1 MNKFRAFTLAETLI
15 VMGIIG
21 FIAAISVPRLRDGMD
36 ERTLV
41 AQLGKIDTDIQTSYQ
56 AVITRYNDIT
66 SVETWEYAGLADAN
80 AIAKIRDL
88 LGTRLADNL
97 SAQKKC
103 GTSTGCFTSD
113 STIDSSTSYQKM
125 ILKNGAALALTI
137 TSKPDFTCS
146 TAENRY
152 YPCPFGSVIVD
163 VNGNET
169 GPNKAG
175 YDIFAYTI
183 SKNGIEPNGL
193 DETNGVVLSSTDGK
207 QNTAWALK
215 AQNEDYNNAASSNGG
230 SMTCKNGTVLNWKTQ
245 RTCK

>member
-1 MNKFRAFTLAETLI
+1 MNKLKAFTLAETLI

-41 AQLGKIDTDIQTSYQ
+41 AQLGKIDTDLQTGYQ
-56 AVITRYNDIT
+56 AVITRYNEPT
-66 SVETWEYAGLADAN
+66 SLETWEYAGLTDAN
-80 AIAKIRDL
+80 AIIKIRDL
-88 LGTRLADNL
+88 LGARLADNL

-103 GTSTGCFTSD
+103 GTSSGCFTSD

-125 ILKNGAALALTI
+125 IVKSGAAVALTI

-146 TAENRY
+146 TAEDRY
-152 YPCPFGSVIVD
+152 YPCPFGSIVVD
-163 VNGNET
+163 VNGIET

-175 YDIFAYTI
+175 FDIFAYTI

-193 DETNGVVLSSTDGK
+193 NETSGVVLSSTDGK

-215 AQNEDYNNAASSNGG
+215 AQNEDYNNATSSNGG
-230 SMTCKNGTVLNWKTQ
+230 SMTCKNGTVLDWKKQ